1 MSSHQASGDAHDP
14 EDWQVVHN
22 PKPYEATKFQIDLI
36 RAELS
41 RRVGPSA
48 SIRYFTVDPGV
59 VDSSM
64 HTALDAGIKFYI
76 KMITFYIVRPFVSF
90 CFRREYAD
98 WLRWLCSFSQARLF
112 GSLEHNIS
120 AWNGAAATIYVCLA
134 PLAFIPI
141 FLSAAGTP
149 IAQADQRK
157 DGVLPLR
164 MHSQTNLMGR
174 NTIAAVPFY
183 TWPEYEKEASRL
195 VGRCERLYQSFLTA
209 GGKTPQLRD

>member
-14 EDWQVVHN
+14 EDWQVVQN

-76 KMITFYIVRPFVSF
+76 KMITFYIVRPFCFVSF
-90 CFRREYAD
+90 SSRIRRLAEMVLFVFAGPVV
-98 WLRWLCSFSQARLF
+98 WLF
-112 GSLEHNIS
+112 G
-120 AWNGAAATIYVCLA
+120 T
-134 PLAFIPI
+134 
-141 FLSAAGTP
+141 
-149 IAQADQRK
+149 
-157 DGVLPLR
+157 
-164 MHSQTNLMGR
+164 
-174 NTIAAVPFY
+174 
-183 TWPEYEKEASRL
+183 
-195 VGRCERLYQSFLTA
+195 
-209 GGKTPQLRD
+209 

>member
-1 MSSHQASGDAHDP
+1 VVFISFFYFQCRALEAKLAASRTGPGRVLWMSSHQASGDAHDP
-14 EDWQVVHN
+14 EDWQVVQN

-90 CFRREYAD
+90 YLRHEYVRLAEMALFVFTGPVI
-98 WLRWLCSFSQARLF
+98 WLF
-112 GSLEHNIS
+112 G
-120 AWNGAAATIYVCLA
+120 T
-134 PLAFIPI
+134 
-141 FLSAAGTP
+141 
-149 IAQADQRK
+149 
-157 DGVLPLR
+157 
-164 MHSQTNLMGR
+164 
-174 NTIAAVPFY
+174 
-183 TWPEYEKEASRL
+183 
-195 VGRCERLYQSFLTA
+195 
-209 GGKTPQLRD
+209 

>member
-14 EDWQVVHN
+14 EDWQVVQN

-76 KMITFYIVRPFVSF
+76 KMITFYIVRPFSF
-90 CFRREYAD
+90 V
-98 WLRWLCSFSQARLF
+98 LFS
-112 GSLEHNIS
+112 
-120 AWNGAAATIYVCLA
+120 
-134 PLAFIPI
+134 
-141 FLSAAGTP
+141 
-149 IAQADQRK
+149 
-157 DGVLPLR
+157 
-164 MHSQTNLMGR
+164 
-174 NTIAAVPFY
+174 
-183 TWPEYEKEASRL
+183 SRIRQI
-195 VGRCERLYQSFLTA
+195 G
-209 GGKTPQLRD
+209 